1 MNWGFQVT
9 LVSASVTYLVAGT
22 ALLSATQPKH
32 IQ

>member
-9 LVSASVTYLVAGT
+9 LVSASTTYLIGAL
-22 ALLSATQPKH
+22 ALLAATQPKH